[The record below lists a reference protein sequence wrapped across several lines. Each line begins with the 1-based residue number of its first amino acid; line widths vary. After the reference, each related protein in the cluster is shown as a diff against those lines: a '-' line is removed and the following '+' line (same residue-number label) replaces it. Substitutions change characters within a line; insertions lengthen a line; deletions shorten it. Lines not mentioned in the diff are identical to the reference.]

1 MPGRIIQSI
10 RKSGTSNPVFVLD
23 EIDKISSGSQGDPSS
38 ALLEL
43 LDPEQNSSFHD
54 NFLEIGYDLSKVMF
68 VATAN
73 NLSTMHPALLD
84 RMELINVS
92 GYTSEE
98 KVSIANK
105 FLIKK
110 QLSEHG
116 MNSSDFK
123 ISNKNIK
130 EIISG
135 YTRESGVRNLE
146 KQIAK
151 LIRNRAKNMFQF

>member
-1 MPGRIIQSI
+1 MALLVGKTSLGKSIAKSINREYVRVSLGGLRDEAEIRGHRKTYIGAMPGRIIQSI

-110 QLSEHG
+110 
-116 MNSSDFK
+116 F
-123 ISNKNIK
+123 
-130 EIISG
+130 II
-135 YTRESGVRNLE
+135 N
-146 KQIAK
+146 
-151 LIRNRAKNMFQF
+151 N

>member
-1 MPGRIIQSI
+1 M
-10 RKSGTSNPVFVLD
+10 
-23 EIDKISSGSQGDPSS
+23 
-38 ALLEL
+38 LEL

-98 KVSIANK
+98 KS
-105 FLIKK
+105 
-110 QLSEHG
+110 QLQ
-116 MNSSDFK
+116 
-123 ISNKNIK
+123 IS
-130 EIISG
+130 
-135 YTRESGVRNLE
+135 
-146 KQIAK
+146 
-151 LIRNRAKNMFQF
+151 F